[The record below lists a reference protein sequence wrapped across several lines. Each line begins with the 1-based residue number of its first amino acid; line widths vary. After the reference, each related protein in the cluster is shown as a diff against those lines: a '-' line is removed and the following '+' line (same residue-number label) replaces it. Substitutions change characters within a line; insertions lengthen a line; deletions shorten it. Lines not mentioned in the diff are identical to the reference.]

1 MGSWTEKLN
10 PEMVDFLSDWLKEES
25 KRMLPQLKIKSKW
38 LHLDGVPISDSL
50 WLE

>member
-1 MGSWTEKLN
+1 MRSCAEKLN

-38 LHLDGVPISDSL
+38 LQLDGIPISDSVGFG
-50 WLE
+50 